1 MWLDAEVEDAYAKAF
16 GFEGKDKVV
25 VLNPGKRK
33 RFVAHDEDISFSAL
47 SNLFLIFFKKINLI
61 TFYIIINRK
70 NLRKHHFW
78 KF

>member
-47 SNLFLIFFKKINLI
+47 KRTLESI
-61 TFYIIINRK
+61 TSGNSRFTRVELGQFS
-70 NLRKHHFW
+70 LRK
-78 KF
+78 